1 MLIAEQLLLLLTTD
15 EGKAESWGIQDG
27 IGYAGAAIA
36 DLVLAE
42 RVTLSDDKDPRVR
55 VLSTAP
61 TGHPAL
67 DQVLERL
74 SHRDGKKLSSMV
86 ADGKCNPHKEIVA
99 SLARAGVIEV
109 APRRAFGF
117 VPERHPV
124 LDPGPER
131 ALRERLRAV
140 LAGGQATIP
149 EATVLSL
156 LQGLDVAPKVLR
168 DEMGGMGK
176 KELKARI
183 LQVAREH
190 DAGDAGVAVA
200 KAIEAINVAV
210 ATAVIV
216 PVVVSSGS

>member
-36 DLVLAE
+36 DLALAG
-42 RVTLSDDKDPRVR
+42 RLTFSDEKDPRVR
-55 VLSTAP
+55 VLSSAP

-67 DQVLERL
+67 DQVLERVA
-74 SHRDGKKLSSMV
+74 HKDGKKLSSLV
-86 ADGKCNPHKEIVA
+86 GDGKCNPHKEVVA
-99 SLARAGVIEV
+99 SLARAGVIAVE
-109 APRRAFGF
+109 PRRALGF

-131 ALRERLRAV
+131 ALRERLRLV
-140 LAGGQATIP
+140 LAGGQATAS
-149 EATVLSL
+149 EATILSL
-156 LQGLDVAPKVLR
+156 LQGLDVAPKVLGE
-168 DEMGGMGK
+168 EMGSLGK

-183 LQVAREH
+183 VQVAREA

-200 KAIEAINVAV
+200 KAVEAINVAV

-216 PVVVSSGS
+216 PIVVSSGS